1 MELEIDIHK
10 KFKGFELNVA
20 FKVKDE
26 VCGLLGA
33 SGSGKSM
40 ILRCISGLV
49 TPNEGH
55 IVLNNIVLFDSYK
68 KIDLPPRERKIGL
81 LFQNYALFPHM
92 NIERNIGFGLYKSNK
107 EVIEN
112 KTKEIIAMLNLE
124 GLEKRLPSQLSGG
137 QQQRVALARA
147 LAIEP
152 EALLLDEPFSA
163 LDSHLKSFVERQ
175 LIKNLQN
182 YYGTTLF
189 VTHNMEEAYRVCENL
204 VILDQGKVLA
214 QGGKREIFDVPPN
227 KKAAELTGCKNI
239 SKVKVISPFE
249 AYAIDWGIRLKLSK
263 AITKAPEFLGIR
275 ANHITTANNS
285 IQENLI
291 DCWVVETTE
300 TPFHMTVYLSTC
312 PSKPLSRDYN
322 LQWEVTKDKWNTLID
337 LPQPWK
343 IYINKD
349 KLFVMEN

>member
-10 KFKGFELNVA
+10 IFKGFELNVA

-40 ILRCISGLV
+40 ILRCISGLE

-55 IVLNNIVLFDSYK
+55 IVLNNIVLFDSHK
-68 KIDLPPRERKIGL
+68 KIDLTPRERKIGL

-92 NIERNIGFGLYKSNK
+92 NIEKNIGFGLYKSSK
-107 EVIEN
+107 DVIRN
-112 KTKEIIAMLNLE
+112 KTKEIITMLNLE

-147 LAIEP
+147 LAIDP

-175 LIKNLQN
+175 LIENLQG
-182 YYGTTLF
+182 YHGMTIF
-189 VTHNMEEAYRVCENL
+189 VTHNMEEAYRVCDNL

-214 QGGKREIFDVPPN
+214 QGGKRDIFSAPPN

-239 SKVKVISPFE
+239 SKVKDISPLEVE
-249 AYAIDWGIRLKLSK
+249 ALDWGIKLKLSK
-263 AITKAPEFLGIR
+263 AVTKKPQFLGIR
-275 ANHITTANNS
+275 ANHITTSSNS
-285 IQENLI
+285 NQENVV

-312 PSKPLSRDYN
+312 PPKPLSRDYN
-322 LQWEVTKDKWNTLID
+322 LQWEVSKDKWNEIIN

-343 IYINKD
+343 IYISKD
-349 KLFVMEN
+349 KLFAMEN